1 MRQSEHD
8 AALNLL
14 AREVGINEPPAIRHR
29 MNTVDT
35 HAGFAGT
42 RRYNNGNVAAAHAV
56 ARNAASAARAAPVPS
71 RHVGDACQASGKP
84 RLADKHLHAKRQRF
98 DASFVGKLVNEPFDE
113 KAVVAVGKAP
123 PRPGWHRHAHGEMV
137 NRQIG
142 NGIWHLCTAQRQRIK
157 FACGR
162 LARCV
167 NALAIDPVCKLTHAG
182 CCRHPHAH
190 GGHCAFGIYRGG

>member
-1 MRQSEHD
+1 
-8 AALNLL
+8 
-14 AREVGINEPPAIRHR
+14 

-42 RRYNNGNVAAAHAV
+42 RRHDNRNVAAAHAV
-56 ARNAASAARAAPVPS
+56 ASNAASAARCTTVPS
-71 RHVGDACQASGKP
+71 RHIGDARKASGKP
-84 RLADKHLHAKRQRF
+84 RLADKHLHAKRQRL
-98 DASFVGKLVNEPFDE
+98 DASFLRKLVNEPFDE
-113 KAVVAVGKAP
+113 KAVIAVRKAP

-142 NGIWHLCTAQRQRIK
+142 NGIWYLRTAHRERVK

-167 NALAIDPVCKLTHAG
+167 NALSIDPVCKLTHAG
-182 CCRHPHAH
+182 CGRHPHAH
-190 GGHCAFGIYRGG
+190 GGHCAVGIYRGG